1 MSSADNTPT
10 PTTPE
15 QPATDKKQPPVIL
28 CIGMAGS
35 GKTTFMQRINAY
47 LHEKKTPPYVLNLDP
62 AVSSLPF
69 TANIDI
75 RDTVNYKEVMKQYN
89 LGPNGGILTSLN
101 LFTTKF
107 DQVLNLIAKRSDS
120 VSNVLVDT
128 PGQIEIFTWSA
139 SGAIITDTLA
149 ATYPTMIAYI
159 IDTPRTT
166 SPATFMSNMLY
177 ACSILYK
184 TKLPFILVF
193 NKTDVVSHD
202 FAVEWMTD
210 FEKFQLALSQDTTYM
225 SSLMSSMSLVLDEFY
240 NHLKV
245 IGVSAVTGAGID
257 EFFKA
262 VEEAAQEYEVE
273 YKPEIERMI
282 REKMAKEEK
291 NREQQ
296 LNKLMRDMK
305 VSKGSEV
312 LSSNDYDERWEDAEE
327 EEEEEEDY
335 ESEEENP
342 LPSASKYPPSK
353 AQRVED
359 EKFKKWLSKTK
370 ESTI

>member
-1 MSSADNTPT
+1 MS
-10 PTTPE
+10 TTE
-15 QPATDKKQPPVIL
+15 KKQPPVIL

-35 GKTTFMQRINAY
+35 GKTTFMQRINAH

-62 AVSSLPF
+62 AVGSLPF

-107 DQVLNLIAKRSDS
+107 DQVLDLVAKRSDS
-120 VSNVLVDT
+120 VSNILVDT

-149 ATYPTMIAYI
+149 ASYPTMIAYI

-210 FEKFQLALSQDTTYM
+210 FEKFQMALAQDTTYM

-245 IGVSAVTGAGID
+245 VGVSAVTGAGVD
-257 EFFKA
+257 DFFKA
-262 VEEAAQEYEVE
+262 VDEAAEEYEVE

-282 REKMAKEEK
+282 REKMVKEEK
-291 NREQQ
+291 NREKQ
-296 LNKLMRDMK
+296 LNKLMKDMK

-312 LSSNDYDERWEDAEE
+312 PLSNDMDDARWEED
-327 EEEEEEDY
+327 EEEEDMD
-335 ESEEENP
+335 EDDDSEDDNP

-353 AQRVED
+353 AQREED
-359 EKFKKWLSKTK
+359 EKFKHWLAQTK
-370 ESTI
+370 QSST